1 MFGTPH
7 FWDGLGAG
15 GAVVGVIGEAELW
28 ISGKSVGTCD
38 FDNGVDDD
46 GPPSF
51 EGRGSEE
58 RGLAE

>member
-1 MFGTPH
+1 MFGTLH
-7 FWDGLGAG
+7 LWNGLGAG
-15 GAVVGVIGEAELW
+15 SAVVGVIDEAELW
-28 ISGKSVGTCD
+28 ISGKTVGICD
-38 FDNGVDDD
+38 FDNGVDDN